1 MTKWVSSIV
10 FILASVACG
19 GGTKSAPTPVAP
31 QPTKSAMGD
40 DPSCPMVVAGVSVA
54 EEDTDKGGALV
65 FVTTG
70 GDLTDLRHRAGAL
83 VAMYGAQTGPA
94 EAMGM
99 MIGAGAQASVEEVPN
114 GARVVFVAP
123 SPDKVGALQNE
134 LRMHAG
140 HLQPGSCKM
149 AM

>member
-1 MTKWVSSIV
+1 M
-10 FILASVACG
+10 LAACG
-19 GGTKSAPTPVAP
+19 GGGKAAPATPTAV
-31 QPTKSAMGD
+31 QPAGD
-40 DPSCPMVVAGVSVA
+40 PTCPMVVAGASVA

-70 GDLTDLRHRAGAL
+70 GDFAELRRRAGAL
-83 VAMYGAQTGPA
+83 VAMYGTQQGPA
-94 EAMGM
+94 DAMGM
-99 MIGAGAQASVEEVPN
+99 MITAGAQASVEEVPN
-114 GARVVFVAP
+114 GARIVFVAA
-123 SPDKVGALQNE
+123 SPEKVGALQNE

>member
-1 MTKWVSSIV
+1 MTKSWSLIV
-10 FILASVACG
+10 FIAGAACG
-19 GGTKSAPTPVAP
+19 GAAKPATTEPKHEPAAKAG
-31 QPTKSAMGD
+31 
-40 DPSCPMVVAGVSVA
+40 DPSCPMVVAGASVA

-70 GDLTDLRHRAGAL
+70 GDLMDLRSRAGAL
-83 VAMYGAQTGPA
+83 VAMYGTQQGPA
-94 EAMGM
+94 DAMGM
-99 MIGAGAQASVEEVPN
+99 MITAGAQASVEEVPN
-114 GARVVFVAP
+114 GARVVFVAA

-134 LRMHAG
+134 LRMHAA

>member
-1 MTKWVSSIV
+1 MTKWCSVIV
-10 FILASVACG
+10 FIVACG
-19 GGTKSAPTPVAP
+19 GGTKPATTEPTHAAPAV
-31 QPTKSAMGD
+31 GG

-70 GDLTDLRHRAGAL
+70 GDVWDLRHRAGAL
-83 VAMYGAQTGPA
+83 AAMYASQNGPSD
-94 EAMGM
+94 AMGM
-99 MIGAGAQASVEEVPN
+99 MISAGAQASVEEVPN
-114 GARVVFVAP
+114 GAKVVFVAP
-123 SPDKVGALQNE
+123 SPDKVGPLQNE

>member
-1 MTKWVSSIV
+1 
-10 FILASVACG
+10 
-19 GGTKSAPTPVAP
+19 
-31 QPTKSAMGD
+31 
-40 DPSCPMVVAGVSVA
+40 MVVSGVSVA

-70 GDLTDLRHRAGAL
+70 GDLTDLRRRAGAL
-83 VAMYGAQTGPA
+83 VAMYGTQTGPA

-99 MIGAGAQASVEEVPN
+99 MISAGAQASVEEVPN

>member
-1 MTKWVSSIV
+1 MTKWFASII
-10 FILASVACG
+10 FLSACAG
-19 GGTKSAPTPVAP
+19 GAKTEPTTPAAA
-31 QPTKSAMGD
+31 QPTRSAMGD

-54 EEDTDKGGALV
+54 EEDTDKGAALV

-70 GDLTDLRHRAGAL
+70 GDLTDLRRRAGAL

-99 MIGAGAQASVEEVPN
+99 MISAGAQASVEEVPN
-114 GARVVFVAP
+114 GARVVFVAA
-123 SPDKVGALQNE
+123 SPDKVGALQDE

>member
-1 MTKWVSSIV
+1 MTKWIALIV
-10 FILASVACG
+10 FSAACG
-19 GGTKSAPTPVAP
+19 GAKPEAAAPPPAKP
-31 QPTKSAMGD
+31 AAGDPT
-40 DPSCPMVVAGVSVA
+40 CPMVVAGASVA

-70 GDLTDLRHRAGAL
+70 GDVTELRDRAGAL
-83 VAMYGAQTGPA
+83 VAMYGAQQGPA
-94 EAMGM
+94 DAMGM
-99 MIGAGAQASVEEVPN
+99 MVSAGAQASVEEVPN

-134 LRMHAG
+134 LRMHAS

>member
-1 MTKWVSSIV
+1 M
-10 FILASVACG
+10 VA
-19 GGTKSAPTPVAP
+19 
-31 QPTKSAMGD
+31 
-40 DPSCPMVVAGVSVA
+40 AGVSVA
-54 EEDTDKGGALV
+54 EEDTDKGAALV

-70 GDLTDLRHRAGAL
+70 GDLTDLRRRAGAL

-99 MIGAGAQASVEEVPN
+99 MISAGAQASVEEVPN
-114 GARVVFVAP
+114 GARVVFVAA

>member
-1 MTKWVSSIV
+1 MAKLTKWLPVIV
-10 FILASVACG
+10 AMAACG
-19 GGTKSAPTPVAP
+19 GGAKSEPTAPKPTPA
-31 QPTKSAMGD
+31 KLGD

-70 GDLTDLRHRAGAL
+70 GDLMDLRRRAGAL
-83 VAMYGAQTGPA
+83 VAMYGSQTGPA

-99 MIGAGAQASVEEVPN
+99 MISAGSQASTEEVPN

-123 SPDKVGALQNE
+123 
-134 LRMHAG
+134 
-140 HLQPGSCKM
+140 
-149 AM
+149 

>member
-1 MTKWVSSIV
+1 MTKWLSLIV
-10 FILASVACG
+10 LAAACG
-19 GGTKSAPTPVAP
+19 GSTKPATPEPKHEPA
-31 QPTKSAMGD
+31 AMGT

-70 GDLTDLRHRAGAL
+70 GDLMDLRKRAGSL
-83 VAMYGAQTGPA
+83 VAMYGAQNGPA

-99 MIGAGAQASVEEVPN
+99 MITAGAQASVDEVPN

-123 SPDKVGALQNE
+123 SPDKVGPLQNE

>member
-1 MTKWVSSIV
+1 MTKWWSVIV
-10 FILASVACG
+10 FTVACG
-19 GGTKSAPTPVAP
+19 GGTKPATTEPTPAHAP
-31 QPTKSAMGD
+31 AAKGDPT
-40 DPSCPMVVAGVSVA
+40 CPMVVVGVSVA

-70 GDLTDLRHRAGAL
+70 GDLWDLRHRAGAL
-83 VAMYGAQTGPA
+83 VAMYGAQQGPA
-94 EAMGM
+94 DAMGM
-99 MIGAGAQASVEEVPN
+99 MVSAGAQASVEEVPN

-123 SPDKVGALQNE
+123 SPEKVGPLQNE

>member
-1 MTKWVSSIV
+1 MTKWWSLIV
-10 FILASVACG
+10 LIAAGAACG
-19 GGTKSAPTPVAP
+19 GAAKPAPTERKHEPVA
-31 QPTKSAMGD
+31 AGG

-54 EEDTDKGGALV
+54 EEDTDHGGALV

-70 GDLTDLRHRAGAL
+70 GDLWDLRHRAGAL
-83 VAMYGAQTGPA
+83 VAMYGSQNGAAG
-94 EAMGM
+94 AMGM
-99 MIGAGAQASVEEVPN
+99 MITAGAQASVEEVPN

-123 SPDKVGALQNE
+123 SPEKVSPLQNE

>member
-1 MTKWVSSIV
+1 MTKWWSVIV
-10 FILASVACG
+10 FIVACG
-19 GGTKSAPTPVAP
+19 GGAKPATTEPAHAKPPAL
-31 QPTKSAMGD
+31 GG

-54 EEDTDKGGALV
+54 EEDSDKGGALV

-70 GDLTDLRHRAGAL
+70 GDYMEVRRRAGAL

-99 MIGAGAQASVEEVPN
+99 MISAGAQASVEEVPN
-114 GARVVFVAP
+114 GAKVVFVAP
-123 SPDKVGALQNE
+123 TPDKVGPLQNE

>member
-1 MTKWVSSIV
+1 MTKWLPVIV
-10 FILASVACG
+10 FMTACG
-19 GGTKSAPTPVAP
+19 GGAKSEPTAP
-31 QPTKSAMGD
+31 QPTKTAD

-70 GDLTDLRHRAGAL
+70 GDVMELRRRTGAL
-83 VAMYGAQTGPA
+83 VAMYGSQNGPA

-99 MIGAGAQASVEEVPN
+99 MISAGSQASTEEVPN

-123 SPDKVGALQNE
+123 SPEKVGPLQNE